1 MTVPAAPSFGALT
14 RTTEYAVL
22 CQEGKTVHDGP
33 FKTLQR
39 VEMQRDFLNR
49 QGLRC
54 GPHFVASR
62 ERIVTSWTAL

>member
-1 MTVPAAPSFGALT
+1 MTVPAAPSFGTLT

-22 CQEGKTVHDGP
+22 CQNGDVHDAP

-39 VEMQRDFLNR
+39 VQAQRGLLNR
-49 QGLRC
+49 HGLRC